1 MLHKRWTFIQPD
13 VRNCGKGILKM
24 KKILSFVLMM
34 CVLMTIPMFAFAA
47 VSGDEPLTIG
57 TPFMITNA
65 GQGPG
70 GKMGRLLV
78 SRAGTLTEDEDFYYV
93 DVPYAADVD
102 ARDYSA
108 PVIRCAQYLFGTKA
122 IKFYQA
128 AFAIVIVIGSTDKGL
143 GATGITIDQEI
154 ARVDEVVA
162 RANEKGIPVIAVML
176 EKDKRSDVKTNSNE
190 RCIDAVCPHASWMIV
205 TADVNTDGRYDAF
218 KAENGTPLTIL
229 DSSMDFIS
237 LVQQAF
243 VKE

>member
-1 MLHKRWTFIQPD
+1 
-13 VRNCGKGILKM
+13 M

-108 PVIRCAQYLFGTKA
+108 S
-122 IKFYQA
+122 
-128 AFAIVIVIGSTDKGL
+128 VIVIGSTDKGL

>member
-1 MLHKRWTFIQPD
+1 
-13 VRNCGKGILKM
+13 M

-34 CVLMTIPMFAFAA
+34 CVLMTVPMFAFAA

-102 ARDYSA
+102 ARDYS
-108 PVIRCAQYLFGTKA
+108 
-122 IKFYQA
+122 
-128 AFAIVIVIGSTDKGL
+128 AIVIVIGSTDKGL

>member
-1 MLHKRWTFIQPD
+1 
-13 VRNCGKGILKM
+13 
-24 KKILSFVLMM
+24 MM

-102 ARDYSA
+102 ARDYS
-108 PVIRCAQYLFGTKA
+108 
-122 IKFYQA
+122 
-128 AFAIVIVIGSTDKGL
+128 AIVIVIGSTDKGL

-218 KAENGTPLTIL
+218 KAENGTPLTIQ

>member
-1 MLHKRWTFIQPD
+1 
-13 VRNCGKGILKM
+13 M
-24 KKILSFVLMM
+24 KKMLSFVLMM

-108 PVIRCAQYLFGTKA
+108 
-122 IKFYQA
+122 
-128 AFAIVIVIGSTDKGL
+128 IVIVIGSTDKGL

-162 RANEKGIPVIAVML
+162 RANEKGVPVIAVML
-176 EKDKRSDVKTNSNE
+176 EKDKRSDVKTNANE

-218 KAENGTPLTIL
+218 KTENGTPLTVL

>member
-1 MLHKRWTFIQPD
+1 
-13 VRNCGKGILKM
+13 M

-102 ARDYSA
+102 ARDDS
-108 PVIRCAQYLFGTKA
+108 
-122 IKFYQA
+122 
-128 AFAIVIVIGSTDKGL
+128 AIVIVIGSTDKGL

-162 RANEKGIPVIAVML
+162 RANEKGVPVIAVML

>member
-1 MLHKRWTFIQPD
+1 
-13 VRNCGKGILKM
+13 M

-102 ARDYSA
+102 ARDYS
-108 PVIRCAQYLFGTKA
+108 
-122 IKFYQA
+122 
-128 AFAIVIVIGSTDKGL
+128 AIVIVIGSTDKGL

-218 KAENGTPLTIL
+218 KSENGTPLTIL

>member
-1 MLHKRWTFIQPD
+1 
-13 VRNCGKGILKM
+13 M

-108 PVIRCAQYLFGTKA
+108 I
-122 IKFYQA
+122 I
-128 AFAIVIVIGSTDKGL
+128 IVIGSTDKGL

-162 RANEKGIPVIAVML
+162 RANEKGVPVIAVML

>member
-1 MLHKRWTFIQPD
+1 
-13 VRNCGKGILKM
+13 M

-108 PVIRCAQYLFGTKA
+108 
-122 IKFYQA
+122 
-128 AFAIVIVIGSTDKGL
+128 IVIVIGSTDKGL
-143 GATGITIDQEI
+143 GATGLTIDQEI

-162 RANEKGIPVIAVML
+162 RANEKGVPVIAVML

>member
-1 MLHKRWTFIQPD
+1 
-13 VRNCGKGILKM
+13 M

-108 PVIRCAQYLFGTKA
+108 
-122 IKFYQA
+122 
-128 AFAIVIVIGSTDKGL
+128 IVIVIGSTDKGL

-162 RANEKGIPVIAVML
+162 RANEKGVPVIAVML

-190 RCIDAVCPHASWMIV
+190 RCIDAVCAHASWMIV

>member
-1 MLHKRWTFIQPD
+1 
-13 VRNCGKGILKM
+13 M

-34 CVLMTIPMFAFAA
+34 CVLMTVPMFAFAA

-108 PVIRCAQYLFGTKA
+108 
-122 IKFYQA
+122 
-128 AFAIVIVIGSTDKGL
+128 IVIVIGSTDKGL

-162 RANEKGIPVIAVML
+162 RANEKGVPVIAVML
-176 EKDKRSDVKTNSNE
+176 EKDKRSDVKTNANE

-218 KAENGTPLTIL
+218 KAENSTPLTVL

>member
-1 MLHKRWTFIQPD
+1 
-13 VRNCGKGILKM
+13 M

-57 TPFMITNA
+57 TPFMITSA

-108 PVIRCAQYLFGTKA
+108 
-122 IKFYQA
+122 
-128 AFAIVIVIGSTDKGL
+128 IVIVIGSTDKGL

-162 RANEKGIPVIAVML
+162 RANEKGVPVIAVML

-218 KAENGTPLTIL
+218 KAENGTPLTVL

>member
-1 MLHKRWTFIQPD
+1 
-13 VRNCGKGILKM
+13 M

-108 PVIRCAQYLFGTKA
+108 
-122 IKFYQA
+122 
-128 AFAIVIVIGSTDKGL
+128 IVIVIGSTDKGL

-162 RANEKGIPVIAVML
+162 RANKKGVPVIAVML

>member
-1 MLHKRWTFIQPD
+1 
-13 VRNCGKGILKM
+13 M

-93 DVPYAADVD
+93 GVPYAADVD
-102 ARDYSA
+102 ARDYS
-108 PVIRCAQYLFGTKA
+108 
-122 IKFYQA
+122 
-128 AFAIVIVIGSTDKGL
+128 AIVIVIGSTDKGL

-162 RANEKGIPVIAVML
+162 RANEKGVPVIAVML

>member
-1 MLHKRWTFIQPD
+1 
-13 VRNCGKGILKM
+13 M
-24 KKILSFVLMM
+24 KKNLSFVLMM

-108 PVIRCAQYLFGTKA
+108 
-122 IKFYQA
+122 
-128 AFAIVIVIGSTDKGL
+128 IVIVIGSTDKGL

-162 RANEKGIPVIAVML
+162 RANEKGVPVIAVML
-176 EKDKRSDVKTNSNE
+176 EKDKRSDIKTNSNE

>member
-1 MLHKRWTFIQPD
+1 
-13 VRNCGKGILKM
+13 M
-24 KKILSFVLMM
+24 KIILSFVLMM

-108 PVIRCAQYLFGTKA
+108 
-122 IKFYQA
+122 
-128 AFAIVIVIGSTDKGL
+128 IVIVIGSTDKGL

-162 RANEKGIPVIAVML
+162 RANEKGVPVIAVML

>member
-1 MLHKRWTFIQPD
+1 
-13 VRNCGKGILKM
+13 M

-34 CVLMTIPMFAFAA
+34 CVLMTVPMFAFAA

-108 PVIRCAQYLFGTKA
+108 
-122 IKFYQA
+122 
-128 AFAIVIVIGSTDKGL
+128 IVIVIGSTDKGL

-162 RANEKGIPVIAVML
+162 RANEKGVPVIAVML
-176 EKDKRSDVKTNSNE
+176 EKDKRSDVKTNANE

-218 KAENGTPLTIL
+218 KAENRTPLTVL

>member
-1 MLHKRWTFIQPD
+1 
-13 VRNCGKGILKM
+13 M
-24 KKILSFVLMM
+24 KKILSFGLMM

-108 PVIRCAQYLFGTKA
+108 
-122 IKFYQA
+122 
-128 AFAIVIVIGSTDKGL
+128 IVIVIGSTDKGL

-162 RANEKGIPVIAVML
+162 RANEKGVPVIAVML

>member
-1 MLHKRWTFIQPD
+1 
-13 VRNCGKGILKM
+13 M

-34 CVLMTIPMFAFAA
+34 CVLMTVPMFAFAA

-108 PVIRCAQYLFGTKA
+108 
-122 IKFYQA
+122 
-128 AFAIVIVIGSTDKGL
+128 IVIVIGSTDKGL

-162 RANEKGIPVIAVML
+162 RANEKGVPVIAVML
-176 EKDKRSDVKTNSNE
+176 EKDKRSDVKTNANE

-205 TADVNTDGRYDAF
+205 AADVNTDGRYDAF
-218 KAENGTPLTIL
+218 KTENGTPLTVL

>member
-1 MLHKRWTFIQPD
+1 
-13 VRNCGKGILKM
+13 M

-108 PVIRCAQYLFGTKA
+108 
-122 IKFYQA
+122 
-128 AFAIVIVIGSTDKGL
+128 IVIVIGPTDKGL

-162 RANEKGIPVIAVML
+162 RANEKGVPVIAVML

>member
-1 MLHKRWTFIQPD
+1 
-13 VRNCGKGILKM
+13 M

-34 CVLMTIPMFAFAA
+34 CVLMTVPMFAFAA

-108 PVIRCAQYLFGTKA
+108 
-122 IKFYQA
+122 
-128 AFAIVIVIGSTDKGL
+128 IVIVIGSTDKGL

-162 RANEKGIPVIAVML
+162 RANEKGVPVIAVML
-176 EKDKRSDVKTNSNE
+176 EKDKRSDVKTNANE

-218 KAENGTPLTIL
+218 KAENGIPLTIL

>member
-1 MLHKRWTFIQPD
+1 
-13 VRNCGKGILKM
+13 M
-24 KKILSFVLMM
+24 KIILSFVLMM

-108 PVIRCAQYLFGTKA
+108 
-122 IKFYQA
+122 
-128 AFAIVIVIGSTDKGL
+128 IVIVIGSTDKGL

-162 RANEKGIPVIAVML
+162 RANEKGVPVIAVML
-176 EKDKRSDVKTNSNE
+176 EMDKRSDVKTNANE

-237 LVQQAF
+237 LVQQEF

>member
-1 MLHKRWTFIQPD
+1 
-13 VRNCGKGILKM
+13 M

-102 ARDYSA
+102 ARDYS
-108 PVIRCAQYLFGTKA
+108 
-122 IKFYQA
+122 
-128 AFAIVIVIGSTDKGL
+128 AIVIVIGSTDKGL

-229 DSSMDFIS
+229 GSSMDFIS

>member
-1 MLHKRWTFIQPD
+1 
-13 VRNCGKGILKM
+13 M

-108 PVIRCAQYLFGTKA
+108 I
-122 IKFYQA
+122 I
-128 AFAIVIVIGSTDKGL
+128 IVIGSTDKGL

-162 RANEKGIPVIAVML
+162 RANEKGVPVIAVML
-176 EKDKRSDVKTNSNE
+176 EKDKRSEVKTNANE

>member
-1 MLHKRWTFIQPD
+1 
-13 VRNCGKGILKM
+13 M

-108 PVIRCAQYLFGTKA
+108 
-122 IKFYQA
+122 
-128 AFAIVIVIGSTDKGL
+128 IVIVIGSTDKGL

-154 ARVDEVVA
+154 ACVDEVVA

>member
-1 MLHKRWTFIQPD
+1 
-13 VRNCGKGILKM
+13 M

-34 CVLMTIPMFAFAA
+34 CVLMTVPMLAFAA

-108 PVIRCAQYLFGTKA
+108 
-122 IKFYQA
+122 
-128 AFAIVIVIGSTDKGL
+128 IVIVIGSTDKGL

-162 RANEKGIPVIAVML
+162 RANEKGVPVIAVML
-176 EKDKRSDVKTNSNE
+176 EKDKRSDVKTNANE

-218 KAENGTPLTIL
+218 KAENGTPLTVL

>member
-1 MLHKRWTFIQPD
+1 
-13 VRNCGKGILKM
+13 M

-108 PVIRCAQYLFGTKA
+108 
-122 IKFYQA
+122 
-128 AFAIVIVIGSTDKGL
+128 IVIVIGSTDKGL

-162 RANEKGIPVIAVML
+162 RANEKGVPVIAVML

-229 DSSMDFIS
+229 DSSMDVKS
-237 LVQQAF
+237 RVQQAF

>member
-1 MLHKRWTFIQPD
+1 
-13 VRNCGKGILKM
+13 M
-24 KKILSFVLMM
+24 KKILSFVLMI

-108 PVIRCAQYLFGTKA
+108 
-122 IKFYQA
+122 
-128 AFAIVIVIGSTDKGL
+128 IVIVIGSTDKGL

-162 RANEKGIPVIAVML
+162 RANEKGVPVIAVML

>member
-78 SRAGTLTEDEDFYYV
+78 SRAGT
-93 DVPYAADVD
+93 
-102 ARDYSA
+102 RDYS
-108 PVIRCAQYLFGTKA
+108 
-122 IKFYQA
+122 
-128 AFAIVIVIGSTDKGL
+128 AIVIVIGSTDKGL

-162 RANEKGIPVIAVML
+162 RANEKGVPVIAVML

-229 DSSMDFIS
+229 DSSTDFIS

>member
-1 MLHKRWTFIQPD
+1 
-13 VRNCGKGILKM
+13 M

-108 PVIRCAQYLFGTKA
+108 
-122 IKFYQA
+122 
-128 AFAIVIVIGSTDKGL
+128 IVIVIGSTDKGL

-190 RCIDAVCPHASWMIV
+190 RCIDAVCPHASWTIV

>member
-1 MLHKRWTFIQPD
+1 
-13 VRNCGKGILKM
+13 M

-108 PVIRCAQYLFGTKA
+108 
-122 IKFYQA
+122 
-128 AFAIVIVIGSTDKGL
+128 IVIVIGSTDKGL

-162 RANEKGIPVIAVML
+162 RANEKGVPVIAVML
-176 EKDKRSDVKTNSNE
+176 ETDKRSDVKTNANE

-218 KAENGTPLTIL
+218 KAENGTPLTVL

>member
-1 MLHKRWTFIQPD
+1 MRRVI
-13 VRNCGKGILKM
+13 CGILC
-24 KKILSFVLMM
+24 IVMM
-34 CVLMTIPMFAFAA
+34 LGLATTAFAA
-47 VSGDEPLTIG
+47 ISGDEVKTYN
-57 TPFMITNA
+57 TPFLITNA

-108 PVIRCAQYLFGTKA
+108 
-122 IKFYQA
+122 
-128 AFAIVIVIGSTDKGL
+128 IVIVIGSTDKGL

-162 RANEKGIPVIAVML
+162 RANEKGVPVIAVML